1 MYNAN
6 TFEEIKAKY
15 SYLFMKKKAVKS
27 VYRED
32 FWMYAEHLMADFLF
46 FTTISPYEHYRYNSM
61 LSFVFHE

>member
-6 TFEEIKAKY
+6 TFEEIKAKC

-32 FWMYAEHLMADFLF
+32 F
-46 FTTISPYEHYRYNSM
+46 
-61 LSFVFHE
+61 